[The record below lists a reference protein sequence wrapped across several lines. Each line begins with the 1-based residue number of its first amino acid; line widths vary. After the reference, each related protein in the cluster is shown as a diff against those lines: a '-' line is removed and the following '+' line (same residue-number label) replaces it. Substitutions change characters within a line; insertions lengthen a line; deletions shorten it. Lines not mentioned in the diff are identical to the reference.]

1 MGPEVVLAHL
11 TKTQHKTPGPISGAK
26 LGTYG
31 GVNSGSYHSGPNPE
45 NGMTG
50 QGYNRSR
57 CLKWSAK
64 TLTSDEGKSQKNLP
78 KNFFF

>member
-31 GVNSGSYHSGPNPE
+31 GS
-45 NGMTG
+45 
-50 QGYNRSR
+50 
-57 CLKWSAK
+57 
-64 TLTSDEGKSQKNLP
+64 
-78 KNFFF
+78 